1 MSSVE
6 CIIPA
11 AGGVLVI
18 DKPAGITS
26 HDVVDRLRR
35 VLGTK
40 RIGHAGT
47 LDPMATGVL
56 ALCIDSATRVMETLS
71 ASTKEYVAGVRFGLT
86 TDTLDTTGLTTGE
99 ADASGLTAE
108 QVEARLPAFRGLVL
122 QVPPMVSARHHQGR
136 RLYDLA
142 REGVEVEREARPIT
156 ISRLELTSFEPGPV
170 PEAVLEIECSAG
182 TYIRTLASDLGAAVG
197 VGAAMSALRRTRSGS
212 FTLAD
217 ALPLEAVE
225 RTEALANAAR
235 ARLHA
240 AMGSHTQVMVIL
252 DDALAFLH
260 GQAVGECSA
269 DEGAILSVWHGE
281 ALLGLG
287 KAVGG
292 RVQPWK
298 VLASIGQGEAA

>member
-1 MSSVE
+1 MSNAE
-6 CIIPA
+6 PIIYTS
-11 AGGVLVI
+11 GGVLVI

-56 ALCIDSATRVMETLS
+56 ALCVDSATRVMETLS

-86 TDTLDTTGLTTGE
+86 TDTLDTTGQTTGE
-99 ADASGLTAE
+99 TDASSLTAE
-108 QVEARLPAFRGLVL
+108 QVEAQLPAFRGAIL

-142 REGVEVEREARPIT
+142 REGIEVEREARPVT
-156 ISRLELTSFEPGPV
+156 ISRLELTAFTPGST

-182 TYIRTLASDLGAAVG
+182 TYIRTLAADLGAAVG

-212 FTLAD
+212 FALAD
-217 ALPLEAVE
+217 ALPLDAVE
-225 RTEALANAAR
+225 RSEATANAAK
-235 ARLHA
+235 ARLYA
-240 AMGSHTQVMVIL
+240 AMAVHAPVRMSL
-252 DDALAFLH
+252 EEALAFLH
-260 GQAVGECSA
+260 GQATSSCDA
-269 DEGAILSVWHGE
+269 DEGAIISVWYGD

-287 KAVGG
+287 KAKGG
-292 RVQPWK
+292 RAQPWK
-298 VLASIGQGEAA
+298 VLASIGQGEAG